1 MLKHAKTFRMG
12 RFSFISLFDEV
23 NRELYKGEKRN
34 RAKAVSHVARK
45 LRQEIKARYG
55 KGNLYKGVGTA
66 NEETQSQVGYHHP
79 AQHAHLIEFGT
90 DQRFVQNWMR
100 TGRAKDVGSMKKRP
114 LFVPILERETPK
126 VKEILSQPWVE

>member
-1 MLKHAKTFRMG
+1 MLRRAKTTRMG

-34 RAKAVSHVARK
+34 RARAVSHVARK
-45 LRQEIKARYG
+45 LRQEIKERYG
-55 KGNLYKGVGTA
+55 KGNLYKGVGTV
-66 NEETQSQVGYHHP
+66 NEEIESRVGYKHP

-90 DQRFVQNWMR
+90 DQRFVQNWMK
-100 TGRAKDVGSMKKRP
+100 TGKSKDVGMMKKRP

-126 VKEILSQPWVE
+126 VKQILSTPWVE